1 MNFLLSFGQ
10 SPLWS
15 DPQMDP
21 QALVYFVCVKDHSR
35 LRVRITS
42 PGYNQEANCQFPRAI
57 RAEGKTYTAPV
68 SAIKFARSP
77 QGTFFYRVAAKAVK
91 VVDPEEER
99 ENEVANIG
107 ANRDEVLRELG
118 LVPVRPKAKSKAKSK
133 AKASVVKI
141 YEDDSQ
147 ECIVCF
153 TDPHEVVLVPCGHF
167 CLCGGCAHQINEMNG
182 KCPLCRGDIAQIV
195 TRDEIQT

>member
-1 MNFLLSFGQ
+1 MNPS
-10 SPLWS
+10 
-15 DPQMDP
+15 
-21 QALVYFVCVKDHSR
+21 ALVYFTCVKEGSR

-68 SAIKFARSP
+68 AAIKFARSP
-77 QGTFFYRVAAKAVK
+77 QGTFFYRVTAKSVK
-91 VVDPEEER
+91 VVDDDEVENREE
-99 ENEVANIG
+99 EVANIG
-107 ANRDEVLRELG
+107 ANRNEVLAELG
-118 LVPVRPKAKSKAKSK
+118 LVPVRPAK
-133 AKASVVKI
+133 AKAKVASAGRAKAKVSVVKV
-141 YEDDSQ
+141 YEDDTK

-153 TDPHEVVLVPCGHF
+153 SDPHEVVLVPCGHF
-167 CLCGGCAHQINEMNG
+167 CLCGGCAHQIKEISG